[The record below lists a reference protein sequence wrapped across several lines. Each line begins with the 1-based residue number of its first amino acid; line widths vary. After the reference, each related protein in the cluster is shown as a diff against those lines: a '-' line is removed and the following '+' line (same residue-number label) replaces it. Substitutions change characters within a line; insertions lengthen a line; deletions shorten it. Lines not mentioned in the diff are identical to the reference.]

1 MRNIT
6 LDTNA
11 YSAFLRGDPSVYSA
25 MLQADLVHLP
35 VFVLGELYYGFKGGK
50 KEKLNKANLGQFLE
64 KGSVE
69 LINTS
74 RETATIFADIKYRL
88 KRRGKPIPLNDVWI
102 AALAIEAGS
111 VLITYDHHFKMVEG
125 LRIWEEI

>member
-11 YSAFLRGDPSVYSA
+11 YSAFLRGDSSVYGA
-25 MLQADLVHLP
+25 ILQADLVQLP

-50 KEKLNKANLGQFLE
+50 KAKLNKTNLSQFLK
-64 KGSVE
+64 KGSAE

-74 RETATIFADIKYRL
+74 QETATIFADIKHRL
-88 KRRGKPIPLNDVWI
+88 KKRGKSIPLNDVWI
-102 AALAIEAGS
+102 AALAIETGS
-111 VLITYDHHFKMVEG
+111 VLITYDHHFKIVEG
-125 LRIWEEI
+125 LRIWDEI